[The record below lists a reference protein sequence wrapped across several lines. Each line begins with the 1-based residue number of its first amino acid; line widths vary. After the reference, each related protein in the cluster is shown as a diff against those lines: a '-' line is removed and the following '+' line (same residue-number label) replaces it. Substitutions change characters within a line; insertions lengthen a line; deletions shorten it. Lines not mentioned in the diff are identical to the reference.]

1 MLVLKATYYE
11 MLQPQTEMVAWFS
24 FSLFSSHNYI
34 DSMRS
39 NLNIVVP
46 TSSNKNKIDK
56 ESVYLFKE
64 RIIILMVKHVNDV
77 SLKMKWAE
85 RPVLLW
91 VWNMNT

>member
-1 MLVLKATYYE
+1 
-11 MLQPQTEMVAWFS
+11 MVAWFS

-77 SLKMKWAE
+77 SLKMK
-85 RPVLLW
+85 
-91 VWNMNT
+91 

>member
-1 MLVLKATYYE
+1 MLVLKPTYYE

-39 NLNIVVP
+39 NLHIVVP

-77 SLKMKWAE
+77 SLKMK
-85 RPVLLW
+85 
-91 VWNMNT
+91 

>member
-77 SLKMKWAE
+77 SLKMK
-85 RPVLLW
+85 
-91 VWNMNT
+91 